1 MGMTRSDF
9 DILIKLFVLTEFVEV
24 SNKYP
29 YKPTVYESELMG
41 CKNEWRDCEEEEHLG
56 SDN

>member
-1 MGMTRSDF
+1 MGTTKSDF

-29 YKPTVYESELMG
+29 YKPIVCKSELMG
-41 CKNEWRDCEEEEHLG
+41 FENEWRDCEEEKHLG
-56 SDN
+56 SDS